1 MPQLKVKV
9 EPWGPD
15 PDEVDAAVGAALQL
29 PEVRNELDGAEHR
42 VLSVTP
48 VEPDPGPADDDVP
61 DPTHVRA
68 TVYDYTNERT
78 LVVDAGLQGH
88 DGVTVHEAAKQ
99 PLPTTE
105 EFEAAVEALSKDAE
119 LGPALG
125 DEELVPYRPMPPL
138 VLDEQE
144 GGSVELTVAV
154 GLRPAAD
161 DAKGHEI
168 VGVRLARGEVV
179 RFEAGAPGFSRA
191 ERRACG
197 AANAGQRTTDRG
209 TPGRAKVTVTRG
221 GETLWTLIA
230 IRPSASAGT
239 MGSGVEL
246 RRVAYR
252 GKSVLRRAHVPILN
266 VRYKN
271 DACGPYRDW
280 QYQEGMFKASGAD
293 VAPGFRL
300 CPGKAETILESG
312 TDQGNFRGVA
322 VYVDGQ
328 EVVLVSELEAGWYR
342 YISRWRLHADGT
354 ISPRFAFGAV
364 KSSCVCRQHYHHAYW
379 RLDFDVA
386 GREHNEVRE
395 FNDPPLA
402 GGGKWRR
409 LRKEARRPRAGSRK
423 RRWQVRNTR
432 TGESY
437 TLIPGPADGRADRFG
452 VGDMWALRHRPGQI
466 DDGVGFTTDPAQA
479 RAHLNRFVNGES
491 IRDTDVVLWYA
502 AHFTHDVQ
510 QHAVGHIVGPKLV
523 PGGW

>member
-1 MPQLKVKV
+1 MPQLEVKV

-48 VEPDPGPADDDVP
+48 VEPDPDPADDDVP

-78 LVVDAGLQGH
+78 LVVDAALQG
-88 DGVTVHEAAKQ
+88 DNGVTVHETVKQ

-105 EFEAAVEALSKDAE
+105 EFEAAVEGLSNDPE

-125 DEELVPYRPMPPL
+125 DDEL
-138 VLDEQE
+138 
-144 GGSVELTVAV
+144 
-154 GLRPAAD
+154 
-161 DAKGHEI
+161 

-191 ERRACG
+191 ERAACG

-230 IRPSASAGT
+230 VRPSASAGT

-322 VYVDGQ
+322 VYVDGE

-342 YISRWRLHADGT
+342 YVSRWRLHADGT
-354 ISPRFAFGAV
+354 ITPRFGFGAV

-379 RLDFDVA
+379 RFDFDVA
-386 GREHNEVRE
+386 GRAHKEVPE
-395 FNDPPLA
+395 FNEPPL
-402 GGGKWRR
+402 R
-409 LRKEARRPRAGSRK
+409 
-423 RRWQVRNTR
+423 
-432 TGESY
+432 
-437 TLIPGPADGRADRFG
+437 GR
-452 VGDMWALRHRPGQI
+452 
-466 DDGVGFTTDPAQA
+466 
-479 RAHLNRFVNGES
+479 E
-491 IRDTDVVLWYA
+491 
-502 AHFTHDVQ
+502 
-510 QHAVGHIVGPKLV
+510 K
-523 PGGW
+523 

>member
-1 MPQLKVKV
+1 MPQLEVKV

-15 PDEVDAAVGAALQL
+15 PDEVDAAVDAAMRL

-48 VEPDPGPADDDVP
+48 GEPEPGPADDDVP

-88 DGVTVHEAAKQ
+88 DGVTVLETVKQ

-105 EFEAAVEALSKDAE
+105 EFEAAVEVLSKDAE

-138 VLDEQE
+138 VLDKQE
-144 GGSVELTVAV
+144 GGSVERTISV

-191 ERRACG
+191 ERDACG
-197 AANAGQRTTDRG
+197 AADAGQRTTDRG

-230 IRPSASAGT
+230 VRPSASAGT

-252 GKSVLRRAHVPILN
+252 GKPVLRRAHVPILN

-271 DACGPYRDW
+271 DACGPYSDW

-293 VAPGFRL
+293 VAPG
-300 CPGKAETILESG
+300 
-312 TDQGNFRGVA
+312 
-322 VYVDGQ
+322 
-328 EVVLVSELEAGWYR
+328 
-342 YISRWRLHADGT
+342 
-354 ISPRFAFGAV
+354 
-364 KSSCVCRQHYHHAYW
+364 YW

-409 LRKEARRPRAGSRK
+409 LRKETRRPRAGSRK
-423 RRWQVRNTR
+423 RRWQVRNTH

-437 TLIPGPADGRADRFG
+437 TLIPGPDDGKADRFG

-466 DDGVGFTTDPAQA
+466 DDGVGFTTDPAEA